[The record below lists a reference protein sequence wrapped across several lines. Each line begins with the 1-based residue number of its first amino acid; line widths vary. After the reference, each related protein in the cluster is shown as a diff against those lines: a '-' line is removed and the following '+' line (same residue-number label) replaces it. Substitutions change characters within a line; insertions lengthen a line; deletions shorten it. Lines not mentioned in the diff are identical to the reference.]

1 MFENKPNKLQRR
13 SFLCFMSDF
22 RFCYYISMPNKAFNI
37 IMLKMNNHSTPF
49 V

>member
-22 RFCYYISMPNKAFNI
+22 RFCYYISMPKKKHLTYVENE
-37 IMLKMNNHSTPF
+37 
-49 V
+49 